1 MAGFQAANLLRGDLD
16 LWYAEEWPA
25 LPDGSML
32 LDVRSE
38 REHERWNI
46 RGSTL
51 IPLKQLR
58 SRLSELPKDQKVF
71 VYCRSGFRSYL
82 AYRLLRQHGF
92 AASTLSGGELTFKAV
107 HRGPEPV
114 GRRSLPVVTYSE
126 DEARTGA

>member
-1 MAGFQAANLLRGDLD
+1 V
-16 LWYAEEWPA
+16 
-25 LPDGSML
+25 L
-32 LDVRSE
+32 LDVRST

-58 SRLSELPKDQKVF
+58 SRLSELPSDKPVF

-82 AYRLLRQHGF
+82 AYRLLRQHGYS
-92 AASTLSGGELTFKAV
+92 ASTLSGGELTFKAV

-114 GRRSLPVVTYSE
+114 GRRALPVITYSE
-126 DEARTGA
+126 DETNTGA